1 MKKTFNFSKLFA
13 TASLSL
19 IAASPILAQSNLGAS
34 CGCPAVASR
43 PTVNVSSLPGYV
55 AISGTFGG
63 ELTQGATFTCD
74 KTYILDKKIY
84 IPSGQTLNIAPGTV
98 IKGAANTLPAE
109 ATALTIMRGGKINAM
124 GTESCPIVFTAAADP
139 MNGSYSISNVGKWGG
154 VVILGKASNNLT
166 LAANG
171 PFVPGGSGKLAVA
184 DGLGTV
190 EGFASSNPQDQ
201 YGVAISTPTNVVT
214 ATVPTPNTYSFSQ
227 NVTASSTTTI
237 TLSANGSSVLVGMA
251 VSGTGIAN
259 GTLVSSVQGNVVTLN
274 TATTATVTQATFD
287 GIFTL
292 PAGTSGQ
299 FFTGTA
305 TTYTSGTGPWVG
317 TTNFS
322 APFVSGGASF
332 DDNDNSG
339 VLKYVS
345 IRHSGAILAVGAEIN
360 GLTLASVGRGTTIDH
375 IEIVSCADDNIE
387 IFGGTVNLKYITT
400 LFGNDDMF
408 DYDLGWKGK
417 CQFFFGMKN
426 TASGASPDNDNG
438 IEADSDDNAS
448 NVAFRSHPV
457 LYNFTI
463 IGNGK
468 NATTADNRGLAGAN
482 FKDGAEGELYNSIF
496 ANFKNGINL
505 AKSLSGTP
513 ARTYNAWHNW
523 RNLSTTE
530 SPNTNATT
538 ANAVNG
544 GVAVANSLKIKCN
557 TILMNTATTQ
567 ANGLGIDAASSGAVA
582 TAASTT
588 GTDGE
593 MVQFLA
599 DGNIVTTTAIPG
611 FSYAFTVDA
620 TTNVVS
626 VKNDVTPTTALSVAG
641 CPTVPV
647 DGFFEPAN
655 YRGAFSSVAG
665 ENWLSD
671 WTYSQVMGAT
681 EGVAAC
687 PTDLNLD
694 GITDVNDFL
703 IFAPAF
709 GTSCN

>member
-1 MKKTFNFSKLFA
+1 MNSKNLLKLIASA
-13 TASLSL
+13 TLSL
-19 IAASPILAQSNLGAS
+19 VAVSPVLSQANLGAT

-43 PTVNVSSLPGYV
+43 TAVNVSSLPGYV

-63 ELTQGATFTCD
+63 ELTLGATFTCD

-84 IPSGQTLNIAPGTV
+84 IPSNQTLNIAPGTV
-98 IKGAANTLPAE
+98 IKGAANSVPAE

-139 MNGSYSISNVGKWGG
+139 MDGTYSISNVGMWGG

-190 EGFASSNPQDQ
+190 EGFATSNPQDQ

-214 ATVPTPNTYSFSQ
+214 ASVPTPNTYSFSQ
-227 NVTASSTTTI
+227 TVSSSTSGATTI
-237 TLSANGSSVLVGMA
+237 TLSANGASVLVGMP
-251 VSGTGIAN
+251 VSGSGIAN
-259 GTLVSSVQGNVVTLN
+259 GTLVSSVQGNIVTLN
-274 TATTATVTQATFD
+274 TPTIGVVTQATFN
-287 GIFTL
+287 GTFVL
-292 PAGTSGQ
+292 SAGTSGQ

-317 TTNFS
+317 NINYS

-339 VLKYVS
+339 VLRYVS

-426 TASGASPDNDNG
+426 TTTGASPDNDNG

-448 NVAFRSHPV
+448 NVAFRSSPV

-463 IGNGK
+463 LGNAK
-468 NATTADNRGLAGAN
+468 AATTADNRGLAGAN

-505 AKSLSGTP
+505 AKSLAGSP

-523 RNLSTTE
+523 RNLGTTV
-530 SPNTNATT
+530 SANTNATT
-538 ANAVNG
+538 AIAVNG

-557 TILMNTATTQ
+557 TILMNSATVNS
-567 ANGLGIDAASSGAVA
+567 NGLGIDAASSGANA
-582 TAASTT
+582 TAATT
-588 GTDGE
+588 GTDSE

-599 DGNIVTTTAIPG
+599 DGNIVQTTAIPG
-611 FSYAFTVDA
+611 FSYAFTVNA
-620 TTNVVS
+620 SNVVS
-626 VKNDVTPTTALSVAG
+626 EKNDVTPLPALSIAG

-665 ENWLSD
+665 ENWLSN
-671 WTYSQVMGAT
+671 WSYSHVMGAT
-681 EGVAAC
+681 AGVKAC
-687 PTDLNLD
+687 PTDLD
-694 GITDVNDFL
+694 GDGDTDVDDFT
-703 IFAPAF
+703 IFAPKFA
-709 GTSCN
+709 TSCN